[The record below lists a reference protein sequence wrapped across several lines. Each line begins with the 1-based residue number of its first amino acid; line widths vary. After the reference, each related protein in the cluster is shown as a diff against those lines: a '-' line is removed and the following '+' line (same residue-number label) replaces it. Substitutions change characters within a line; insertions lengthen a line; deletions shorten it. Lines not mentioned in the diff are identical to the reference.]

1 MGAQVEYHYYP
12 DSVISRPPV
21 MLGVLQGLKRFCMP
35 ICASGRAGGVPPLPG
50 QRHFAPARHAG
61 RAAGP
66 DRVVDRDIYQHAR
79 AGVQVEYHYYPDS
92 AISRPPVMLGV
103 LQGLR
108 RRGLRAFSVE
118 PNIWG
123 ASSGHDSMEYAYIQA
138 RLLITFP
145 R

>member
-1 MGAQVEYHYYP
+1 MGLLHTRTGRRKCSNPGCIVGSQISLPNRCGHASRKQLCSGAQVEYHY
-12 DSVISRPPV
+12 
-21 MLGVLQGLKRFCMP
+21 F
-35 ICASGRAGGVPPLPG
+35 
-50 QRHFAPARHAG
+50 
-61 RAAGP
+61 
-66 DRVVDRDIYQHAR
+66 
-79 AGVQVEYHYYPDS
+79 PDS

-123 ASSGHDSMEYAYIQA
+123 ASSGHDFMEYAYIQA
-138 RLLITFP
+138 RPAWQMSHRRVRPWALPADLPGHSSGTQQQLK